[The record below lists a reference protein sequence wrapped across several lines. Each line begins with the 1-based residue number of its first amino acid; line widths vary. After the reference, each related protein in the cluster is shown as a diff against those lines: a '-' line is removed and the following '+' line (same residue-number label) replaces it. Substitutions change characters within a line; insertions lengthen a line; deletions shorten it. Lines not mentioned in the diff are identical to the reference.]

1 MSSGT
6 PRLSEQP
13 LLLDTHVVLWAV
25 ESTLSSKGEAVLKA
39 ASDAA
44 IPLLMSPISA
54 WELGMLVARG
64 RMALPL
70 APADWF
76 DAVIRAGLYWA
87 PLTPQVL
94 IDASFLPGQIHRDPA
109 DRILAATA
117 RAFGYRLMTR
127 DRALLAYAEAG
138 HLQAVAC

>member
-1 MSSGT
+1 MNE
-6 PRLSEQP
+6 RP
-13 LLLDTHVVLWAV
+13 LLLDTHVIIWAV
-25 ESTLSSKGEAVLKA
+25 ERTLSRQGEAALQA

-64 RMALPL
+64 RMALPA

-76 DAVIRAGLYWA
+76 DQVIEAGVNWA

-94 IDASFLPGQIHRDPA
+94 IGASFLPGSIQGDPA
-109 DRILAATA
+109 DRILASTA

-127 DRALLAYAEAG
+127 DRELLAYAEAG
-138 HLQAVAC
+138 HLQALTC

>member
-1 MSSGT
+1 MSER
-6 PRLSEQP
+6 PI
-13 LLLDTHVVLWAV
+13 LLDTHAVLWATGG
-25 ESTLSSKGEAVLKA
+25 TLSSGAVEMLEA

-44 IPLLMSPISA
+44 VPVMISPISA
-54 WELGMLVARG
+54 WEVGMLVARG
-64 RMALPL
+64 RVALPL
-70 APADWF
+70 SPSAWF
-76 DAVIRAGLYWA
+76 HQAAEAGMVWA
-87 PLTPQVL
+87 PLTPDVL
-94 IDASFLPGQIHRDPA
+94 ISASFLPGRIHGDPA

>member
-1 MSSGT
+1 MSDR
-6 PRLSEQP
+6 PV
-13 LLLDTHVVLWAV
+13 LLDTHAALWLAR
-25 ESTLSSKGEAVLKA
+25 GELVAEA
-39 ASDAA
+39 AALLDDAA
-44 IPLLMSPISA
+44 ALEVPVLISPITA
-54 WELGMLVARG
+54 WELGMLVARRRVAIPSAPVLWLNELIG
-64 RMALPL
+64 AGAL
-70 APADWF
+70 
-76 DAVIRAGLYWA
+76 WA

-94 IDASFLPGQIHRDPA
+94 ADASFLPGQIHRDPA